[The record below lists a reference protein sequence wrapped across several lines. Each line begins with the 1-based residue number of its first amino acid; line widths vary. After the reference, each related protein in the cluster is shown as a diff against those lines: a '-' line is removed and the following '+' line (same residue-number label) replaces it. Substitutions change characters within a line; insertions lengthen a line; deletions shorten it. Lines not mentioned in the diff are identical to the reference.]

1 MKAATVEKKHSWTT
15 KRLAVAG
22 LMAALVVAGSAIRI
36 KLPIA
41 VGGTT
46 AFHLGNIM
54 CALSG
59 ILLGPWLGGAAAGI
73 GSAIFDLFDPSYAAE
88 CWITFLLKGAY
99 GLVAGAIAW
108 SGKHRGVYWKE
119 VLAAA
124 AAAVTYAILYLGK
137 SYLVGGLLS
146 GENAVAAWGIVI
158 SKLPATIFNAAVAI
172 IFAPILAAAIRK
184 TLQSSH
190 LSLE

>member
-1 MKAATVEKKHSWTT
+1 MKNDQKKVFST
-15 KRLAVAG
+15 RNLALAG

-36 KLPIA
+36 KVPA
-41 VGGTT
+41 VVGTS

-88 CWITFLLKGAY
+88 CWITFLMKGAY
-99 GLVAGAIAW
+99 GLIAGLIAH
-108 SGKHRGVYWKE
+108 SGKKRGVYWKE
-119 VLAAA
+119 LLAAI
-124 AAAVTYAILYLGK
+124 AAAVTYGILYLGK

-146 GENAVAAWGIVI
+146 GKQSLAAWGIVI
-158 SKLPATIFNAAVAI
+158 NKLPPTIFNASVAI

-184 TLQSSH
+184 ALKRNH
-190 LSLE
+190 LSLDD

>member
-1 MKAATVEKKHSWTT
+1 MKAAAMERKYAFTT

-73 GSAIFDLFDPSYAAE
+73 GSAIFDLFDPTYAAE
-88 CWITFLLKGAY
+88 CWITFLMKGMY

-108 SGKHRGVYWKE
+108 SGKRRGVYWKE
-119 VLAAA
+119 ALAAIA
-124 AAAVTYAILYLGK
+124 AALTYAVLYLGK
-137 SYLVGGLLS
+137 SYLIGGLLS
-146 GENAVAAWGIVI
+146 GENAVAAWGIVL

-184 TLQSSH
+184 ALHRSH